1 MFAMRPEQIFN
12 VIDQNGKDHPLS
24 YSFVPIDVL
33 PIFATEARDR
43 EQVDE
48 YNLWDGRRV
57 RVIGERRYE
66 TMDGRLQLTATG
78 WCPTDG
84 CR

>member
-1 MFAMRPEQIFN
+1 MRSDQVFN
-12 VIDQNGKDHPLS
+12 VTDQNGKDHPVC
-24 YSFVPIDVL
+24 YSFLQTDVL
-33 PIFATEARDR
+33 PIFAIGRH

-57 RVIGERRYE
+57 RAIGDRQYE
-66 TMDGRLQLTATG
+66 TMDGRLQLIATG